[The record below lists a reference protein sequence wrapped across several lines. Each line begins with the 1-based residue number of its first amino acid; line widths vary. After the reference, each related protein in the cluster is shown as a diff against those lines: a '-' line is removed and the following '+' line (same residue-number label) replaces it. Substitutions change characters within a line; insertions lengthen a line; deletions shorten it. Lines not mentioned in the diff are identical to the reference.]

1 MTTNEPSVTHYY
13 KLWMDD
19 SDPHAMISQEED
31 LKGIDRWIIYQ
42 GIWIKQWPP
51 GVTFYVEGEHP
62 KDYLFSALHGW
73 MLVSERVRQALERCG
88 VAGVQFLPVRVMHKA
103 TGAEIGSYSALNVVR
118 VVEALDWERTRW
130 LTSDRKV
137 VDDHPILA
145 IVRVALRREAVSGVD
160 IFRLRL
166 KQDVGEIFISPRV
179 KQCLERAGATSGF
192 RFMPVPV
199 Y

>member
-1 MTTNEPSVTHYY
+1 MRIGNDGLPITGLTARTLGARAEIDILSTLTVQCDPIPAECLSV
-13 KLWMDD
+13 
-19 SDPHAMISQEED
+19 
-31 LKGIDRWIIYQ
+31 
-42 GIWIKQWPP
+42 
-51 GVTFYVEGEHP
+51 
-62 KDYLFSALHGW
+62 LFSAVHGW

-88 VAGVQFLPVRVMHKA
+88 VEGVQFLPVRVMHKA

-130 LTSDRKV
+130 LTADRKV

-160 IFRLRL
+160 IFRLRV
-166 KQDVGEIFISPRV
+166 KHDVGEIFISPRV

-192 RFMPVPV
+192 RFIPVPV